1 MEKGSVENSEI
12 IDLFEELKN
21 EMRAHLNWKPR
32 SSVVSTENRLKL
44 AR

>member
-1 MEKGSVENSEI
+1 MGNQKQLTYLKEK
-12 IDLFEELKN
+12 KN

-32 SSVVSTENRLKL
+32 SSVVSTENQLKL